1 MRYLWLM
8 SDPLELAACTP
19 MPVRLDGFNPATLL
33 PFGLTT
39 EHLHAAMSDFISFLG
54 FINSQLHSRDTE
66 RLETILMPA
75 NFSSIVGEYM
85 NSRIPKYCPTLV
97 KNRYHNGH
105 PDLLPASRF
114 TGDKVQ
120 HGDAGIEV
128 KGSRYLRGW
137 QGHNA
142 ENSWLMVF
150 CFDSNRPVDE
160 DEGIGPKPFRFVL
173 VAGAQLA
180 VEDWSAAGR
189 SATSRRTPTA
199 SVRPSGRAK
208 MMANWIYREPDITS
222 GEIKN
227 LLEPSPGEDEGQQAA
242 G

>member
-1 MRYLWLM
+1 MRCYMPDETVL
-8 SDPLELAACTP
+8 LELAACTP
-19 MPVRLDGFNPATLL
+19 EPVRLDGFNPDAAL

-66 RLETILMPA
+66 RLESILMPA

-85 NSRIPKYCPTLV
+85 NSRVPKYCHTLV

-105 PDLLPASRF
+105 PDLLPAGRF
-114 TGDKVQ
+114 PGDRVQ
-120 HGDAGIEV
+120 HGDIGIEV
-128 KGSRYLRGW
+128 KGSRYLKGW

-142 ENSWLMVF
+142 ENAWLMVF

-160 DEGIGPKPFRFVL
+160 DEGIPPKPFRFVL

-180 VEDWSAAGR
+180 VEDWSTAGR
-189 SATSRRTPTA
+189 KETSRRTPTA
-199 SVRPSGRAK
+199 SVRPSGYAK
-208 MMANWIYREPDITS
+208 MMANWIYRAPELSPAETASVLAPPESEP
-222 GEIKN
+222 
-227 LLEPSPGEDEGQQAA
+227 
-242 G
+242 